1 MLKIQELKR
10 NQVFFG
16 KDTRGRAY
24 EFKVWMEPYL
34 AGGSWSVDCTDS
46 GDYCFTFTEQDE
58 AILYLTDKLED

>member
-16 KDTRGRAY
+16 KDVKGNAY

-34 AGGSWSVDCTDS
+34 AGGFWSVDCTDS
-46 GDYCFTFTEQDE
+46 GDYCFTFTEDDE
-58 AILYLTDKLED
+58 GILYLTNKLEE